1 VPSSFHRTLW
11 ISAVSTL
18 PVIALLVSR
27 RMPFI
32 PDAAPARV
40 QLFVAFSSLWCLVA
54 VFTAAIN
61 SRQLFGLR
69 EQAREAG
76 KLGRYTLEQK
86 IGEGGMGVV
95 YRASHAMLRRPAA
108 IKLLLPERA
117 GEKDLARFEREVQ
130 LTSRLAHPN
139 TISIFD
145 YGRTA
150 GGVFYYVME

>member
-1 VPSSFHRTLW
+1 MQGAQR
-11 ISAVSTL
+11 
-18 PVIALLVSR
+18 
-27 RMPFI
+27 I
-32 PDAAPARV
+32 PQPAKP
-40 QLFVAFSSLWCLVA
+40 ADPM
-54 VFTAAIN
+54 
-61 SRQLFGLR
+61 
-69 EQAREAG
+69 
-76 KLGRYTLEQK
+76 LGRTIAGRYRLEAR

-150 GGVFYYVME
+150 GGVFYYVMEYLDGFDLERIVDEDGPSNPRAPFAFSRR